1 MLETWDNL
9 LVCKN
14 PTGSDRKWPKMT
26 PFLFYMFWKKIF
38 EIFFWKLILKFFSL
52 FFYKCPIFSPIW
64 VVFWYIQ
71 GAEVELVLVN
81 STSSPCT
88 YQKNVSGVSRM
99 KYWYSI
105 FLKSK
110 KNMTKQKFK
119 ISQKLNFYKRGHF
132 WSFPVTS
139 GPVFLHQ
146 KIVSSL

>member
-1 MLETWDNL
+1 MH
-9 LVCKN
+9 KN
-14 PTGSDRKWPKMT
+14 PTRSDRKWSKMT
-26 PFLFYMFWKKIF
+26 SFLFYMFWKKIF

-105 FLKSK
+105 FQKSK
-110 KNMTKQKFK
+110 KKHDQTKVQNQSK
-119 ISQKLNFYKRGHF
+119 IEFLQERSFLVISGHF
-132 WSFPVTS
+132 RS
-139 GPVFLHQ
+139 GFFAPKNCL
-146 KIVSSL
+146 KSIV